1 MKNQEWVRELKW
13 IWGNFIFEMN
23 YLFEKKS
30 PKFYVLKR
38 LNVINEIL
46 QTEKSYLKNLK
57 NIIEVIY
64 FYMCNSMI

>member
-1 MKNQEWVRELKW
+1 
-13 IWGNFIFEMN
+13 MN